1 MFLRWDFMILKPLR
15 RYNKRK
21 SATNV
26 KKRAGR
32 TMHPHKVTL
41 KTGSNKRGPARAYV
55 LLQTVPGCSQ
65 EVVNTLLENQDV
77 LAVDRVEGPP
87 GIVAIIE
94 APSRTKL
101 AAAVIKAVSTV
112 EIMVKGVDLLP
123 A

>member
-1 MFLRWDFMILKPLR
+1 MILKPLR

-26 KKRAGR
+26 KRRAGR
-32 TMHPHKVTL
+32 TMHPHKVTV
-41 KTGSNKRGPARAYV
+41 TGSSKRGPARAYI
-55 LLQTVPGCSQ
+55 LLQIVPGCSQ
-65 EVVNTLLENQDV
+65 AVVNTLLENQDV

-101 AAAVIKAVSTV
+101 AAAVVKAVSTV